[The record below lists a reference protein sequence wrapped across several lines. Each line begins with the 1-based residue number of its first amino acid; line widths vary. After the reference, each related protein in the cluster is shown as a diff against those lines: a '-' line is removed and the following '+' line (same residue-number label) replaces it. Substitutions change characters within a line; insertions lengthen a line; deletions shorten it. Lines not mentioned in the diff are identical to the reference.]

1 MNKLGSEFFK
11 AIDQFERSVA
21 GGFTWRQIII

>member
-1 MNKLGSEFFK
+1 MTRLGSEFFK
-11 AIDQFERSVA
+11 AIAQFERSVI